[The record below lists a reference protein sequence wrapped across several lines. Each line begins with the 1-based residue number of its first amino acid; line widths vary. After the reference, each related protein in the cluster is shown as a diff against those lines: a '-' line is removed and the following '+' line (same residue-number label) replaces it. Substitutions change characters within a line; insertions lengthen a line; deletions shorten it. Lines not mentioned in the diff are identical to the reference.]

1 MDYCIN
7 STLCDHLRKTSRH
20 PIFMTL
26 GNIPLARHNK
36 IDAKILLGYI
46 PNLESYNVSEK
57 QSTKFRI
64 AIRKLFHH
72 ALATLLKPLKI
83 ISNTENIKIRNENDT
98 KDALRHGN
106 DLKYGSGPIKILEKR
121 LSQIPRYPNFKI
133 FKNGFERLNRLTT
146 SEYRYLM
153 KIMLLVLDEL
163 ILDKK
168 LNKNLCNL
176 YFLWIDMYM
185 EPLTQIY

>member
-83 ISNTENIKIRNENDT
+83 ISNTGIHLYVNDSIRWFYPLLALIISDWPEACTMCNVYGTSNSLHPCHFCLVDHNAMNDV
-98 KDALRHGN
+98 
-106 DLKYGSGPIKILEKR
+106 Y
-121 LSQIPRYPNFKI
+121 
-133 FKNGFERLNRLTT
+133 
-146 SEYRYLM
+146 
-153 KIMLLVLDEL
+153 
-163 ILDKK
+163 
-168 LNKNLCNL
+168 
-176 YFLWIDMYM
+176 
-185 EPLTQIY
+185 

>member
-1 MDYCIN
+1 VPFSI
-7 STLCDHLRKTSRH
+7 
-20 PIFMTL
+20 PIT
-26 GNIPLARHNK
+26 IH
-36 IDAKILLGYI
+36 IELL
-46 PNLESYNVSEK
+46 
-57 QSTKFRI
+57 
-64 AIRKLFHH
+64 
-72 ALATLLKPLKI
+72 
-83 ISNTENIKIRNENDT
+83 
-98 KDALRHGN
+98 

-121 LSQIPRYPNFKI
+121 LSQIPRYPNFRI

-153 KIMLLVLDEL
+153 KIMLFVLDEL

>member
-83 ISNTENIKIRNENDT
+83 ISNTGIHLYVNDSIRWFYPLL
-98 KDALRHGN
+98 ALIIS
-106 DLKYGSGPIKILEKR
+106 D
-121 LSQIPRYPNFKI
+121 
-133 FKNGFERLNRLTT
+133 
-146 SEYRYLM
+146 
-153 KIMLLVLDEL
+153 
-163 ILDKK
+163 
-168 LNKNLCNL
+168 
-176 YFLWIDMYM
+176 
-185 EPLTQIY
+185 